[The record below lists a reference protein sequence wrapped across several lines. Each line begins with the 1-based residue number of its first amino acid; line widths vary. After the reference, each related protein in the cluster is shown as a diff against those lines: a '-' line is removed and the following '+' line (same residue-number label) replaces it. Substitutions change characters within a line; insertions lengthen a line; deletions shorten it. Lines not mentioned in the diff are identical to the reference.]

1 MILALLTSLACMSM
15 DVNAKEGAT
24 VRTAE
29 TGTQAA
35 PPPPPGMEVA
45 VFAGGCFWCME
56 GPLEAVKG
64 VATVTSGYTG
74 GKELHPTYEDVG
86 YHRTTHY
93 EANRVVYDPTVVS
106 YAELLEVYWHNIDP
120 TQSNGQ
126 FCDRGDQY
134 RSAVFTSDPEEL
146 KAAWGI
152 WEALYD
158 RALSLG
164 GTLSAEHGVGK
175 LKAPYLRKLVGAQG
189 IQEFEALKRAI
200 DPAWTVSYTHLTLPT
215 TPYV

>member
-35 PPPPPGMEVA
+35 PPAPPGMEVA

-93 EANRVVYDPTVVS
+93 EANRVVYDPSVVS

-146 KAAWGI
+146 KAFQASKKAAAAELNETIVTEVLPEAVFWVGEDYHQDYYKTNPTSYQRYRKGCGRDARL
-152 WEALYD
+152 EALW
-158 RALSLG
+158 G
-164 GTLSAEHGVGK
+164 
-175 LKAPYLRKLVGAQG
+175 PGA
-189 IQEFEALKRAI
+189 
-200 DPAWTVSYTHLTLPT
+200 VH
-215 TPYV
+215 